1 MQSFSTA
8 RPLPTVA
15 RSNIKPLLDFHARDI
30 RVVLTDIDGTLTKD
44 GRLPAATYQ
53 KLEDLS
59 AAGLRVV
66 PVTGRPAGW
75 CELIARLWP
84 VDGVVGENGA
94 FYFRLEGGRMRR
106 HFARP
111 REARRGDRAKLRDIR
126 REVLAECP
134 GARVS
139 SDQFGR
145 LFDLAIDFA
154 EDVPA
159 LPRDQIRRIKQI
171 FEVHGAV
178 AKISN
183 IHVNGWFGA
192 HDKVSTCRT
201 YLERVFGYDE
211 AAMKRHAIFV
221 GDSPN
226 DEPMFEFLPYS
237 FAVANIK
244 EYLDD
249 LVHRP
254 AFVTERAEGEGFN
267 QVADRLLAL
276 TTS

>member
-1 MQSFSTA
+1 MQSFSTGRLR
-8 RPLPTVA
+8 RPTP
-15 RSNIKPLLDFHARDI
+15 RSYIKPLLDFHARDI
-30 RVVLTDIDGTLTKD
+30 KVVLTDIDGTLTKD

-53 KLEDLS
+53 RLEALTS
-59 AAGLRVV
+59 AGFKVV

-84 VDGVVGENGA
+84 IDGVVGENGA
-94 FYFRLEGGRMRR
+94 FYFRLEDGRMRR
-106 HFARP
+106 HFVRARD
-111 REARRGDRAKLRDIR
+111 ARRADKLKLKEIR
-126 REVLAECP
+126 REVLAQVP

-159 LPRDQIRRIKQI
+159 LPRDQIKRIKQI
-171 FEVHGAV
+171 FESHGAV

-183 IHVNGWFGA
+183 IHVNGWFGDY
-192 HDKVSTCRT
+192 DKVSTVKT
-201 YLERVFGYDE
+201 YLTKVFGYDE
-211 AAMKRHAIFV
+211 AAMKRHAVFV

-226 DEPMFEFLPYS
+226 DEPMFAFLPYA
-237 FAVANIK
+237 FAVANIVD
-244 EYLDD
+244 YLSD
-249 LVHRP
+249 LAHPP
-254 AFVTERAEGEGFN
+254 AFVSELAEGDGFN

-276 TTS
+276 LAL